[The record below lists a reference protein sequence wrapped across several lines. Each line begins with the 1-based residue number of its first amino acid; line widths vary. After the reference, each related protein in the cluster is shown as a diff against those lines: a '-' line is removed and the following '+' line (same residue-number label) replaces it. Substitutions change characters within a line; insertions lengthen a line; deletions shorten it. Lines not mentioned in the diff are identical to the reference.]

1 MTNKTKQKNQKK
13 KKKNTHIFSIEIS
26 AHVLSRNSMYFP
38 FQTCSVR
45 LDQLKKLTYF
55 TIQYVFATIYG
66 THYTF

>member
-1 MTNKTKQKNQKK
+1 MTNKTKQKNQK

-26 AHVLSRNSMYFP
+26 AHVLSRNSVYFP
-38 FQTCSVR
+38 FQTCSVH

-66 THYTF
+66 AYYTF